1 MRKKR
6 KGAFWEDRY
15 HSTAVETEQHLLR
28 CLVYIDCNMV
38 CAGVVAHPSE
48 WPFCGYNEIQMPK
61 RKSVLIDYQK
71 LVKLTGFAS
80 YSPFRETHKELV
92 NESVTNRTC
101 GRQPSWSESVAV
113 GSRSFVETIH
123 SKLGFRGKG
132 RKVLEH
138 DIGFQLREKHRTY
151 NVEYDGKNEDIGS
164 VNASEWDVNFD

>member
-28 CLVYIDCNMV
+28 CLVYINCNMV
-38 CAGVVAHPSE
+38 RAGVVVHPSE

-71 LVKLTGFAS
+71 LAKLTGFAS
-80 YSPFRETHKELV
+80 YSTFRETHKELV
-92 NESVTNRTC
+92 SESVTNRTC
-101 GRQPSWSESVAV
+101 GRQPGWSESVAV
-113 GSRSFVETIH
+113 GNRIFVETIH

-138 DIGFQLREKHRTY
+138 DIGFQLREKHIIY
-151 NVEYDGKNEDIGS
+151 NVEYDGRNEDIGS
-164 VNASEWDVNFD
+164 INTSEWDVNL